1 MSRPPKRLKLGQ
13 IPKAIFWCIEISLL
27 SLAANFCIIF
37 KHIGKT
43 HLKYQNSAIVFL
55 SWHLFFSL
63 TVLNVLCQFWPC
75 FCIIS
80 TPYESNEM

>member
-1 MSRPPKRLKLGQ
+1 MSQPPKRSKLGH
-13 IPKAIFWCIEISLL
+13 IRKTIFGYKETSLL
-27 SLAANFCIIF
+27 SLAANTWIIF
-37 KHIGKT
+37 NHIENPI
-43 HLKYQNSAIVFL
+43 LNNRILFSSLSA
-55 SWHLFFSL
+55 SFSL